1 MRTHTTRTRT
11 VVGVGLAAS
20 ALALGTTFAAGSAA
34 SAAGTDGSDI
44 VYTVHPLT
52 KQFSTGTKPGALPTP
67 SQCVARIG
75 LACYTPAL
83 IRKAYDIPDGWT
95 GKGQRIVVVDAYGS
109 PTVRADL
116 DVFSQTFGLPKADL
130 NVYYPGGAPQTS
142 TAHRGQPLSWAGE
155 TSLDVQ
161 WAHAIAPDATINL
174 VVAPNNYG
182 NALNVAV
189 KYAVDHDLGDVLSMS
204 YGADEAAIKGK
215 GNNLQLQQ
223 SHANFAAAA
232 AKGISLFASS
242 GDDGASNGGPAL
254 AAGYPASD
262 PLVTAVGG
270 TNLFASDTGAYQGE
284 TVWGDEA
291 SCAVHQPFGCMLGP
305 IGATGGAPS
314 TVFPVPAY
322 QAGVNGNAMRTT
334 SDVSYNASVYT
345 SVFVYEGFN
354 ANPDDNGFYF
364 YGGTSSGSPQW
375 AAIGA
380 LADQQAG
387 HRLGALNPA
396 LYAIGTGAT
405 HALAF
410 HDVTS
415 GNNAWHGPGLD
426 AKVGYDD
433 PTGLGSP
440 DVSNLV
446 GQLIH

>member
-1 MRTHTTRTRT
+1 
-11 VVGVGLAAS
+11 VGVGLASS

-34 SAAGTDGSDI
+34 SAAGTDASDI

-52 KQFSTGTKPGALPTP
+52 KQFSAGTKPGALPTP

-109 PTVRADL
+109 PTVRGDL

-130 NVYYPGGAPQTS
+130 NVYYPGGQPQTG
-142 TAHRGQPLSWAGE
+142 TAHKGQPLSWAGE

-204 YGADEAAIKGK
+204 YGADEAAIRGR

-270 TNLFASDTGAYQGE
+270 TNLFASDTGAYEGE

-291 SCAVHQPFGCMLGP
+291 SCAVHQPFGCTLGP

-314 TVFPVPAY
+314 TIFPAPAY
-322 QAGVNGNAMRTT
+322 QQGVTGSAMRTT
-334 SDVSYNASVYT
+334 SDVSYDASVYT
-345 SVFVYEGFN
+345 AVFVYAGFN
-354 ANPDDNGFYF
+354 PNPDDNGFYF

-387 HRLGALNPA
+387 HRLGTLNPA

-415 GNNAWHGPGLD
+415 GNNAWQGPGLD

-433 PTGLGSP
+433 PPGLGSP
-440 DVSNLV
+440 DVSNHV